1 MKSSELKRLQK
12 IEKRIYEIA
21 RENGLEFCD
30 IEFDV
35 IPADKM
41 FEIMAYNMPGQ
52 ISNWKFGRDYER
64 TRTIYEHLD
73 SLPYEVVVNT
83 DPARAYLMK
92 DNTLALQ
99 ALIIAHVVGHC
110 FKGETKI
117 ETIDGEKRIDK
128 VEIGD
133 LVYTHKGRF
142 RKVINK
148 GRRIFKENIKKVKIK
163 GYNDYIYVTPNHEFF
178 SIKSQKCVKAYRK
191 NVICKPTCS
200 YVKDK
205 RCAKKNHIFKD
216 YQLNWNKIGNLN
228 VGDFISFPKE
238 KLESIKNNK
247 LNINI
252 DKILH
257 KQHITGEWNLNID
270 SDFSRLIG
278 YMIADGGIRETDCFL
293 YFNINEDDLKND
305 VENIIKN
312 IFELKPKVQELRK
325 KENVLS
331 VGFYNK
337 ELSTFF
343 LEEIGH
349 LPENKKIPDFI
360 YYSDNKNVIINCLK
374 GIFLGDG
381 SIRKSYKNR
390 KSSSFEITTVSNK
403 LAYQIRRMLSRLDVQ
418 TSFHVKKESIGS
430 DGVKRQKNYNI
441 LISGESVH
449 KLSDYFFNEDLLK
462 GNRSFTSNGY
472 GDENYIYKKIEK
484 IENVN
489 FNDYVYNIEVEED
502 NSYVLSIGSIV
513 HNCAFFTMN
522 KYHAENDSNIA
533 SKLSA
538 ASERFDDYEKKYGID
553 MVEQTVD
560 AGHAL
565 MWHSNPWF
573 PEMTEEEKL
582 EKIFERM
589 KKKKHD
595 KTVTEFGDMFEDDS
609 QADIDREKW
618 NNRLYMT
625 LKNKTP
631 IQPTEDLLRYIIDH
645 SRHLTTWQKDILETI
660 RSWGQYI
667 WPNIKTKYINE
678 GFACIVPSSLVH
690 TEKGFVTIEYAEGY
704 CNKVI
709 GINNTLTDIDQ
720 RIVTKEQPTI
730 KIKTNTGLE
739 LEGAELHRILVNIN
753 GEEKDVHLKDINIGD
768 YVCMSVG
775 VDIWPTKNIQIENKK
790 RKKRI
795 FKKEVNIPSEIDED
809 LAYLFGSLIA
819 EGSFYSRK
827 FQFHNSDMN
836 YINRIKT
843 IIENKFHITPKLN
856 EKENSG
862 YILEVSSVLI
872 MDFLKKSGIDL
883 VNQWE
888 REIPWSILRSP
899 KNIMSSFI
907 AGFFDGDGS
916 FTSSNHFNLASSSE
930 KLIRQFAVV
939 LLNYGVVG
947 SWYVSKKEGYE
958 DSYQLRISNGNCHK
972 ILYNEIPFYKDKDS
986 MMKSID
992 KRKFFH
998 KVKNICTV
1006 ISIEHGSSM
1015 NYDWHIPEGNHYVA
1029 QGFINHNTY
1038 WHEKILRQLFKE
1050 GYLNADEHAEC
1061 NYSNSLV
1068 KAKHPHSMNPYLI
1081 GCEMWEDIVRRWDT
1095 GQHGDKWSEIQD
1107 HDTKVMYDD
1116 KSMNGMDQMF
1126 KILRTSNDWMFMN
1139 NYLTNDLVK
1148 KLKLYLFVKQS
1159 NPFIEQWVVTGQGAD
1174 EIRQI
1179 IIKSFSNGGI
1189 PRIFVENGN
1198 YLDSGEMLLKHEHI
1212 GMDLFPEYTQ
1222 KTLEHIQF
1230 LWGEKC
1236 TLETIRNKMK
1246 HKYIAKKAIS
1256 VNGFDDKEYLPP
1268 SDLSDA

>member
-52 ISNWKFGRDYER
+52 ISNWKFGRDYEK

-99 ALIIAHVVGHC
+99 ALIIAHVVGH
-110 FKGETKI
+110 
-117 ETIDGEKRIDK
+117 
-128 VEIGD
+128 V
-133 LVYTHKGRF
+133 
-142 RKVINK
+142 
-148 GRRIFKENIKKVKIK
+148 
-163 GYNDYIYVTPNHEFF
+163 
-178 SIKSQKCVKAYRK
+178 
-191 NVICKPTCS
+191 
-200 YVKDK
+200 
-205 RCAKKNHIFKD
+205 
-216 YQLNWNKIGNLN
+216 
-228 VGDFISFPKE
+228 
-238 KLESIKNNK
+238 
-247 LNINI
+247 
-252 DKILH
+252 
-257 KQHITGEWNLNID
+257 
-270 SDFSRLIG
+270 
-278 YMIADGGIRETDCFL
+278 
-293 YFNINEDDLKND
+293 
-305 VENIIKN
+305 
-312 IFELKPKVQELRK
+312 
-325 KENVLS
+325 
-331 VGFYNK
+331 
-337 ELSTFF
+337 
-343 LEEIGH
+343 
-349 LPENKKIPDFI
+349 
-360 YYSDNKNVIINCLK
+360 
-374 GIFLGDG
+374 
-381 SIRKSYKNR
+381 
-390 KSSSFEITTVSNK
+390 
-403 LAYQIRRMLSRLDVQ
+403 
-418 TSFHVKKESIGS
+418 
-430 DGVKRQKNYNI
+430 
-441 LISGESVH
+441 
-449 KLSDYFFNEDLLK
+449 
-462 GNRSFTSNGY
+462 
-472 GDENYIYKKIEK
+472 
-484 IENVN
+484 
-489 FNDYVYNIEVEED
+489 
-502 NSYVLSIGSIV
+502 
-513 HNCAFFTMN
+513 AFFTMN

-565 MWHSNPWF
+565 MWHSNPWL

-678 GFACIVPSSLVH
+678 GFA
-690 TEKGFVTIEYAEGY
+690 TF
-704 CNKVI
+704 
-709 GINNTLTDIDQ
+709 
-720 RIVTKEQPTI
+720 
-730 KIKTNTGLE
+730 
-739 LEGAELHRILVNIN
+739 
-753 GEEKDVHLKDINIGD
+753 
-768 YVCMSVG
+768 
-775 VDIWPTKNIQIENKK
+775 
-790 RKKRI
+790 
-795 FKKEVNIPSEIDED
+795 
-809 LAYLFGSLIA
+809 
-819 EGSFYSRK
+819 
-827 FQFHNSDMN
+827 
-836 YINRIKT
+836 
-843 IIENKFHITPKLN
+843 
-856 EKENSG
+856 
-862 YILEVSSVLI
+862 
-872 MDFLKKSGIDL
+872 
-883 VNQWE
+883 
-888 REIPWSILRSP
+888 
-899 KNIMSSFI
+899 
-907 AGFFDGDGS
+907 
-916 FTSSNHFNLASSSE
+916 
-930 KLIRQFAVV
+930 
-939 LLNYGVVG
+939 
-947 SWYVSKKEGYE
+947 
-958 DSYQLRISNGNCHK
+958 
-972 ILYNEIPFYKDKDS
+972 
-986 MMKSID
+986 
-992 KRKFFH
+992 
-998 KVKNICTV
+998 
-1006 ISIEHGSSM
+1006 
-1015 NYDWHIPEGNHYVA
+1015 
-1029 QGFINHNTY
+1029 

-1061 NYSNSLV
+1061 NYSNSFV

-1246 HKYIAKKAIS
+1246 HKYVAKKTIS
-1256 VNGFDDKEYLPP
+1256 VNGFDDKEYLPL
-1268 SDLSDA
+1268 SELSDA